1 MSGLEMFFSIFVQF
15 GQDIRHRSLSDNNNV
30 QYGNRYNLGIRREIM
45 LDKID
50 KMILAQLGK
59 NARLSSQ
66 ELRKTLQDAGHTI
79 TDRGV
84 RHRIQKLEK
93 NNIILGYSTILNPNI
108 ISEKINRI
116 VLLKFTYKKSSQEKI
131 KQLTDYVNQSSFCTY
146 SNRLSGDYDWI
157 CNFIFDSMEQY
168 ELESDNFIN
177 RFSSLIS
184 DFRSYESKMIKS
196 APYSVYDEEGIKE
209 KKEKVFQIL
218 NSVKKYNTLNDR
230 LQAIVEDLVKYL
242 DAAFARVWFVDKNQ
256 KYLILKFS
264 AGMYTGIKGEFSKVP
279 INSLK
284 IGPVVKTKK
293 AVVTNDVVNDPRIK
307 HHDWAKRENLKS
319 YASYPLIYNGKSVA
333 VLAIFSKKKLSYVDF
348 EILGI
353 FCDQLSKEL
362 AGFFEAKEF
371 LLE

>member
-1 MSGLEMFFSIFVQF
+1 MLFIEK
-15 GQDIRHRSLSDNNNV
+15 
-30 QYGNRYNLGIRREIM
+30 IM
-45 LDKID
+45 LDTVDKI
-50 KMILAQLGK
+50 ILAQLGK

-66 ELRKTLQDAGHTI
+66 ELQKILQDTGHAI

-93 NNIILGYSTILNPNI
+93 NNIILGYSAIINPNI
-108 ISEKINRI
+108 ISEKINRT
-116 VLLKFTYKKSSQEKI
+116 VLLKFKYGKSSQEKI
-131 KQLTDYVNQSSFCTY
+131 KQLTDYVNQSSFCLY

-157 CNFIFDSMEQY
+157 CNFIFDSIEQY
-168 ELESDNFIN
+168 ELESDNFLN

-196 APYSVYDEEGIKE
+196 SPYSVYDDEGIKE

-218 NSVKKYNTLNDR
+218 NSVRKYNTLNDR
-230 LQAIVEDLVKYL
+230 LQAIVENLVKYF
-242 DAAFARVWFVDKNQ
+242 DAAFARIWFVDKDQ

-264 AGMYTGIKGEFSKVP
+264 AGMYTGIKGEFSKVS

-307 HHDWAKRENLKS
+307 HPDWAKRENLKS
-319 YASYPLIYNGKSVA
+319 YAAYPLIYKGKSVA
-333 VLAIFSKKKLSYVDF
+333 VLAMFSKKKLTHVEFDV
-348 EILGI
+348 LGI

-362 AGFFEAKEF
+362 TGFFEAKDF
-371 LLE
+371 LFK

>member
-1 MSGLEMFFSIFVQF
+1 MIFSIFVQF
-15 GQDIRHRSLSDNNNV
+15 GQDIRHISLLDNNNV
-30 QYGNRYNLGIRREIM
+30 QYGNRYYLGIRREIM

-157 CNFIFDSMEQY
+157 CNFIFDSIEQY

>member
-15 GQDIRHRSLSDNNNV
+15 GQYIRHRSLLDNNNV
-30 QYGNRYNLGIRREIM
+30 QYGNRYYLGIRREIM

-157 CNFIFDSMEQY
+157 CNFIFDSIEQY

-218 NSVKKYNTLNDR
+218 NSVRKYNTLNDR

>member
-1 MSGLEMFFSIFVQF
+1 
-15 GQDIRHRSLSDNNNV
+15 
-30 QYGNRYNLGIRREIM
+30 M

-116 VLLKFTYKKSSQEKI
+116 ILLKFTYKKSSQEKI

-157 CNFIFDSMEQY
+157 CNFIFDSIEQY

-218 NSVKKYNTLNDR
+218 NSVRKYNTLNDR

>member
-1 MSGLEMFFSIFVQF
+1 MFFSIFVQF
-15 GQDIRHRSLSDNNNV
+15 GQDIRHRSLLDNNNV
-30 QYGNRYNLGIRREIM
+30 QYGNRYYLGIRREIM

-116 VLLKFTYKKSSQEKI
+116 ILLKFTYKKSSQEKI

-157 CNFIFDSMEQY
+157 CNFIFDSIEQY

-218 NSVKKYNTLNDR
+218 NSVRKYNTLNDR
-230 LQAIVEDLVKYL
+230 LQVIVEDLVKYL

-264 AGMYTGIKGEFSKVP
+264 AGMYTGIKGEFSKVS

>member
-15 GQDIRHRSLSDNNNV
+15 GQYIRHRSLLDNNNV
-30 QYGNRYNLGIRREIM
+30 QYGNRYYLGIRREIM

-131 KQLTDYVNQSSFCTY
+131 KQLTDYVNQSSFCLY

-157 CNFIFDSMEQY
+157 CNFIFDSIEQY

-218 NSVKKYNTLNDR
+218 NSVRKYNTLNDR

>member
-1 MSGLEMFFSIFVQF
+1 
-15 GQDIRHRSLSDNNNV
+15 
-30 QYGNRYNLGIRREIM
+30 M

-50 KMILAQLGK
+50 KIILAQLGK

-66 ELRKTLQDAGHTI
+66 ELRKILQDAGHTI
-79 TDRGV
+79 TDRGI

-93 NNIILGYSTILNPNI
+93 NNIILGYSAILNPNI

-116 VLLKFTYKKSSQEKI
+116 ILLKFSYKKSSQEKI

-157 CNFIFDSMEQY
+157 CNFIFDSIEQY

-184 DFRSYESKMIKS
+184 DYRSYESKMIKS
-196 APYSVYDEEGIKE
+196 APYSVYDEEGIKK
-209 KKEKVFQIL
+209 KKETVFPIL
-218 NSVKKYNTLNDR
+218 NSVRKYNTLNDR
-230 LQAIVEDLVKYL
+230 LQAIVESLVKYF
-242 DAAFARVWFVDKNQ
+242 DAAFARVWFIDKNR

-264 AGMYTGIKGEFSKVP
+264 AGMYTGINGEFSKVS

-284 IGPVVKTKK
+284 IRPVVKTKK

-307 HHDWAKRENLKS
+307 HPDWAKRENLKS

-333 VLAIFSKKKLSYVDF
+333 VLAIFSKKKLTYVEF

-362 AGFFEAKEF
+362 TGFFEAKDF